1 MAKKLPD
8 NIKRKTI
15 KQTVMTSVY
24 GVTFIGARQQIY
36 KQLRDQDFLSE
47 DETYKASLYIA
58 KLTLKAISNLF
69 TGAHEIK
76 KWFRTCANIVS
87 KTGNPVGWIS
97 PLGLPIVQPYR
108 KESQYDI
115 IKIVSHRMQVPKEI
129 ENVPPIS
136 CRSLLTWPS
145 KHQPSLPTTSTVWI
159 PVI

>member
-1 MAKKLPD
+1 
-8 NIKRKTI
+8 
-15 KQTVMTSVY
+15 MTSVY

-36 KQLRDQDFLSE
+36 KQLRDQAFLSE
-47 DETYKASLYIA
+47 DDTYRASLYIA

-87 KTGNPVGWIS
+87 KTGNPVGWIT

-108 KESQYDI
+108 KESNYDV

-129 ENVPPIS
+129 ENVPPPI
-136 CRSLLTWPS
+136 CRSPS
-145 KHQPSLPTTSTVWI
+145 ISRDRHRPSLPTTSTVST
-159 PVI
+159 PAT

>member
-1 MAKKLPD
+1 LAAKLPD

-36 KQLRDQDFLSE
+36 RQLRDQNFLTE
-47 DETYKASLYIA
+47 EETYQASLYIA
-58 KLTLKAISNLF
+58 KLTLEAISTLF

-108 KESQYDI
+108 K
-115 IKIVSHRMQVPKEI
+115 
-129 ENVPPIS
+129 
-136 CRSLLTWPS
+136 
-145 KHQPSLPTTSTVWI
+145 
-159 PVI
+159 